1 MSPPTDEE
9 LRRHSAAAEIIGAI
23 GTALGTPLIIWFLF
37 R

>member
-9 LRRHSAAAEIIGAI
+9 LRRHSAAAEIIGQI
-23 GTALGTPLIIWFLF
+23 GMALGIPLITWFVT